1 MEQKISFYF
10 KEVEDPRVTGRCDHL
25 LSDIL
30 IIAICTYIT
39 GGTDY
44 EDMYLFGKERGE
56 QLKGSI
62 LELPEG
68 APSSDT
74 YRRVFNR
81 LEVESLKKCLN
92 LHGKEI
98 LAGLA
103 EKQIILDGKKLKG
116 VSPTSK
122 GNSGCYILNAWVGEN
137 RICVGQQ
144 KVEDKS
150 NEITAIPIVIESLD
164 IEEAVVTID
173 AIGTQVEIAGQ
184 IREKK
189 GHYLLSVKKN
199 QKGLLEDLECAFRTH
214 RGIDS
219 IEQTGKEHGRIET
232 RRCSILPAKGF
243 LLEETINKWKDLT
256 TLVKID
262 ASREIKG
269 ILTKETRYYIS
280 DENVMKASYYQD
292 LCRGHWGIENQLHW
306 HLDVT
311 FKEDMCRART
321 GNAPENLAT
330 VRKFALQIV
339 SNAKDNYSMKKR
351 LYKAALDL
359 EYMKK
364 LLKSP

>member
-1 MEQKISFYF
+1 MEQKIAFYF
-10 KEVEDPRVTGRCDHL
+10 QEVKDPRVTGRCDHL

-56 QLKGSI
+56 KLKGSL
-62 LELPEG
+62 LELPNG

-81 LEVESLKKCLN
+81 LEVESLKKCLT

-98 LAGLA
+98 LSCLA

-144 KVEDKS
+144 KVADKS
-150 NEITAIPIVIESLD
+150 NEITAIPNVIASLD
-164 IEEAVVTID
+164 IEDAVVSID
-173 AIGTQVEIAGQ
+173 AIGTQTEIAKQ

-189 GHYLLSVKKN
+189 GHYFLSVKAN
-199 QKGLLEDLECAFRTH
+199 QKGLLNDLEIAFKMH

-219 IEQTGKEHGRIET
+219 IEQTEKDHGRIET
-232 RRCSILPAKGF
+232 RHCSILPANEY
-243 LLEETINKWKDLT
+243 LLEDNLTKWKDVT
-256 TLVKID
+256 TLVKIE

-269 ILTKETRYYIS
+269 VLTKETRYYIS
-280 DENVMKASYYQD
+280 DENILKASYYQD
-292 LCRGHWGIENQLHW
+292 LSRGHWGIENQLHW

-321 GNAPENLAT
+321 GNAPENLT
-330 VRKFALQIV
+330 TIRKFALQIV
-339 SNAKDNYSMKKR
+339 SNAKDKYSIKKR

-364 LLKSP
+364 ILNST